1 MSAITGMGAGL
12 TALMA
17 VYLIGLIKRGAV
29 PRNAAADWSEKCL
42 RPFYPAGAVL
52 WNWYESVLKRRQKDS
67 QREIRQRLRRLFVRD
82 NVEEDYKRF
91 QVKRFA
97 CAWLLAVMGLVVGI
111 GTEAAQLCRSG
122 REITNLDRPGAGESS
137 RIYQLEA
144 EGEWEGRMAAEL
156 SVNPREYTGQQL
168 EQLFEE
174 TYMQALEQLPG
185 ENQSL
190 DQVEVRLDFLESG
203 PPGIRCRW
211 TPERWEYIDHSGEIV
226 AEDIPEEGI
235 ITYVTLELSYGTE
248 QTEYQIPCRIVRS
261 LLSEDDRLK
270 GELAA
275 ALKEKET
282 EDPYSEK
289 ISLPGS
295 YGGIPL
301 SFYPAEKNRNG
312 LLIAGMGLLTAVL
325 YCCGHTQKLKEREEE
340 RNRQMMADYPDI
352 LSKLTVLIGAGF
364 TVRGA
369 WEKIALNYSR
379 QVEAGTGKRRF
390 AYEEMLYACRGMQG
404 GQPELQAYKNFGK
417 RCGLQSYRKLTM
429 LLEQNLKK
437 GGRDL
442 TARLRAETDEAF
454 STRLHQ
460 AKREGEKA
468 GTKLMIPMFLMFI
481 LVLILIM
488 VPAAMAF

>member
-1 MSAITGMGAGL
+1 MLAIAGMGAGL
-12 TALMA
+12 AALM
-17 VYLIGLIKRGAV
+17 VIYLTGLIKGGAASRSTAEN
-29 PRNAAADWSEKCL
+29 RNAKCL
-42 RPFYPAGAVL
+42 RFFYPAGAVV
-52 WNWYESVLKRRQKDS
+52 WNWYERLLKRRQNGP

-82 NVEEDYKRF
+82 DVEEDYKGFQIRRF
-91 QVKRFA
+91 T
-97 CAWLLAVMGLVVGI
+97 CAWLLAVAGLIVGI
-111 GTEAAQLCRSG
+111 GAETVQLCRSG
-122 REITNLDRPGAGESS
+122 REITDLERPGAGSGS

-144 EGEWEGRMAAEL
+144 EGGWEGRMAAEL
-156 SVNPREYTGQQL
+156 SVNPQEYTKQQL

-174 TYMQALEQLPG
+174 TYTRALEQLPG

-190 DQVEVRLDFLESG
+190 DQVEGQLDFLESG

-211 TPERWEYIDHSGEIV
+211 TPERWEYIDHSGVIV

-261 LLSEDDRLK
+261 SLSEEDLLK

-282 EDPYSEK
+282 EDPYGEK
-289 ISLPGS
+289 ITLPGT
-295 YGGIPL
+295 YDGMPL
-301 SFYPAEKNRNG
+301 SFYPAGKNRNG
-312 LLIAGMGLLTAVL
+312 LLIAGMGLLIAVL

-340 RNRQMMADYPDI
+340 RNRQMTADYPEI

-369 WEKIALNYSR
+369 WEKIALNYSK
-379 QVEAGTGKRRF
+379 QVETGMGKRRY

-404 GQPELQAYKNFGK
+404 GQPELQAYKSFGK
-417 RCGLQSYRKLTM
+417 RCGLQPYRKLTM

-442 TARLRAETDEAF
+442 TVRLRTETDEAF
-454 STRLHQ
+454 SARLHQ

-488 VPAAMAF
+488 VPAAMAL